1 LQLVGLSQTEWNNQI
16 SCIIYPKTQAYT
28 LACSDNKFAV
38 GLSDGSVRLYNET
51 TCQEE
56 LSVAHGEPVRHLAL
70 ANTNMHLA
78 AADRKK
84 ITMWDPFTGTL
95 LWTATAPEILLAIE
109 FNDIDT
115 TLMMKTRSEYMI
127 FWRVDNGEEEDRRQ
141 FEEVFEE
148 VPSDRENKQ
157 RPAKLAANYRRPPNL
172 TVFSAELN
180 LLAVGYRAR
189 PVGFWDLED
198 SSYVGQSRRNL
209 DEFQP
214 PVVALVFNPN
224 LDLSLAAAAYQ
235 DGTVLT
241 FDPRTQQRHG
251 DTGLVNSSVL
261 ASSPDGTIL
270 ASGDHAG
277 VITLFDFE
285 TSRVLYR
292 VSSLEHNVRQISF
305 SSTGL
310 RFYDI
315 RGDRC
320 IVWEPSVL
328 VRRNDDSSFGFSE
341 VVPMGPEVTTNRTTD
356 DDLAITTMWHITAAI
371 ISSVAVK
378 MEL

>member
-1 LQLVGLSQTEWNNQI
+1 MFADYASVQFSEHIARSSSSIVAPFIALNSFLRSNALTWIELISTSRDLNPLIQTGKNLKAYLERRAKYRAPLGQEVSNVSAWASDLIHLVAQFGKALLTMPSSIQFLVPSVCPSGSVIFKTFKYYPRSLQLVGLSQTEWNDQI

-56 LSVAHGEPVRHLAL
+56 LNVAHGEPVRHLAL
-70 ANTNMHLA
+70 ANTNIHLA
-78 AADRKK
+78 AAGRKK

-109 FNDIDT
+109 FNDIGT
-115 TLMMKTRSEYMI
+115 TLMTTTRSEYMI
-127 FWRVDNGEEEDRRQ
+127 FWGVDNGEEEDRCQ

-180 LLAVGYRAR
+180 LLALGYRAR

-198 SSYVGQSRRNL
+198 SSYVGQFRRNL

-224 LDLSLAAAAYQ
+224 LDLSLAAA
-235 DGTVLT
+235 LT
-241 FDPRTQQRHG
+241 RMA
-251 DTGLVNSSVL
+251 L
-261 ASSPDGTIL
+261 
-270 ASGDHAG
+270 
-277 VITLFDFE
+277 
-285 TSRVLYR
+285 
-292 VSSLEHNVRQISF
+292 
-305 SSTGL
+305 
-310 RFYDI
+310 
-315 RGDRC
+315 C
-320 IVWEPSVL
+320 
-328 VRRNDDSSFGFSE
+328 
-341 VVPMGPEVTTNRTTD
+341 
-356 DDLAITTMWHITAAI
+356 
-371 ISSVAVK
+371 
-378 MEL
+378 

>member
-1 LQLVGLSQTEWNNQI
+1 
-16 SCIIYPKTQAYT
+16 
-28 LACSDNKFAV
+28 
-38 GLSDGSVRLYNET
+38 
-51 TCQEE
+51 
-56 LSVAHGEPVRHLAL
+56 
-70 ANTNMHLA
+70 
-78 AADRKK
+78 
-84 ITMWDPFTGTL
+84 
-95 LWTATAPEILLAIE
+95 
-109 FNDIDT
+109 
-115 TLMMKTRSEYMI
+115 
-127 FWRVDNGEEEDRRQ
+127 
-141 FEEVFEE
+141 
-148 VPSDRENKQ
+148 
-157 RPAKLAANYRRPPNL
+157 
-172 TVFSAELN
+172 
-180 LLAVGYRAR
+180 
-189 PVGFWDLED
+189 
-198 SSYVGQSRRNL
+198 
-209 DEFQP
+209 
-214 PVVALVFNPN
+214 
-224 LDLSLAAAAYQ
+224 
-235 DGTVLT
+235 VLT

-378 MEL
+378 MELWLRTPARRGSHFRSFSVMARTLLCFNLSRMKPPRLLLAWIGQVTLSSLCHRRDVSRLQDRS